1 METGE
6 DTRLLGRLRAL
17 DGLLRPGPAHVVAN
31 LVGVD
36 SGDELVLGSEDEER
50 RAVQRVRASREDRD
64 VLVELLDPEEDLRAL
79 RTTDPVALARLDRLG
94 PVDRL
99 EIVEQRLRVVGDAE
113 EPLLHEPRLD
123 LGPAA
128 LARPVGQHL
137 LVREHG
143 LIVRTPLHGGALAI
157 REAALE
163 EEQELPL
170 LPAVV
175 RRVVRRERAVPVVRP
190 ANAAHRARDVLDVP
204 LRALTRVDALL
215 DRGVLGGQA
224 EGVESLRVQHVHAV
238 ARTEASDDIADRVDE
253 HVPDVQRPRG
263 IREHLEDV
271 ALRPAL
277 LVRDVERL
285 RVRPDALPA
294 LLDRL
299 CVVLLHRLSHS
310 CRGTKK
316 PLVREAWRDRRG
328 CAALGPWTMEE
339 AASRAENG
347 TRQNP
352 PMLDLFP
359 DSARIDADA
368 LAVGG
373 VSAEE
378 LADRFGTP
386 LVVYCEE
393 TIRQRAQ
400 ALRAA
405 AGAQGRVFYG
415 TKAFPNV
422 AVLRLL
428 RDEGVGADVA
438 SAGELAFARRAGL
451 SGAEI
456 VVHGNNKDDALLRDA
471 AEEDAPVV
479 LDAPDEAALAAA
491 AGVRRVLVRVT
502 LGVDADTHEA
512 IVTGHHGSKF
522 GLPPAEARVA
532 ISDALASG
540 LDVLGLHV
548 HVGSQL
554 PDFTAQAE
562 TIRRLAAFAPTCRD
576 ELGWEARVADLGGG
590 FGIRH
595 HPDDDVPEAAEL
607 ARVAAA
613 TARESFVAAG
623 LPAPEVWLEP
633 GRCLVG
639 RAGVTLYRVGAVKR
653 LPGRTWVA
661 VDGGMSDNPR
671 PQLYDARYTALS
683 AARAGQDPDE
693 LVSVAGMHCES
704 GDVLIDDVVLPEP
717 QSRRSARGAG
727 DRRIHAGDE
736 LELQRRPP
744 PRGDSRS

>member
-1 METGE
+1 
-6 DTRLLGRLRAL
+6 
-17 DGLLRPGPAHVVAN
+17 
-31 LVGVD
+31 
-36 SGDELVLGSEDEER
+36 
-50 RAVQRVRASREDRD
+50 
-64 VLVELLDPEEDLRAL
+64 
-79 RTTDPVALARLDRLG
+79 
-94 PVDRL
+94 
-99 EIVEQRLRVVGDAE
+99 
-113 EPLLHEPRLD
+113 
-123 LGPAA
+123 
-128 LARPVGQHL
+128 
-137 LVREHG
+137 
-143 LIVRTPLHGGALAI
+143 
-157 REAALE
+157 
-163 EEQELPL
+163 
-170 LPAVV
+170 
-175 RRVVRRERAVPVVRP
+175 
-190 ANAAHRARDVLDVP
+190 
-204 LRALTRVDALL
+204 
-215 DRGVLGGQA
+215 
-224 EGVESLRVQHVHAV
+224 
-238 ARTEASDDIADRVDE
+238 
-253 HVPDVQRPRG
+253 
-263 IREHLEDV
+263 
-271 ALRPAL
+271 
-277 LVRDVERL
+277 
-285 RVRPDALPA
+285 
-294 LLDRL
+294 
-299 CVVLLHRLSHS
+299 
-310 CRGTKK
+310 
-316 PLVREAWRDRRG
+316 
-328 CAALGPWTMEE
+328 
-339 AASRAENG
+339 
-347 TRQNP
+347 
-352 PMLDLFP
+352 MLDLFP
-359 DSARIDADA
+359 DSARIDEGE
-368 LAVGG
+368 LSLGG
-373 VSAEE
+373 ARAGE

-393 TIRQRAQ
+393 TIRHRAQ

-405 AGAQGRVFYG
+405 AGVQGRVFYG

-438 SAGELAFARRAGL
+438 SAGELAFAHRAGL

-471 AEEDAPVV
+471 AELDAPVV
-479 LDAPDEAALAAA
+479 LDAPDEVVLAAA

-562 TIRRLAAFAPTCRD
+562 TIRRLAAFAAACRD

-607 ARVAAA
+607 ARAAAA
-613 TARESFVAAG
+613 TALESFVAAG

-683 AARAGQDPDE
+683 AARAGEEPHE

-704 GDVLIDDVVLPEP
+704 GDVLIDDVVLPGP
-717 QSRRSARGAG
+717 Q
-727 DRRIHAGDE
+727 
-736 LELQRRPP
+736 
-744 PRGDSRS
+744 RGDLLAVPATGAYTLAMSSNYNGVPRPAAILVRDGEATVIRRRETVDDLLSMEI